1 MTDNPILETV
11 LLLALPASGKSEV
24 RRFIDW
30 LSPEERR
37 RDLHLGPSVQL
48 DDYPYVFAMRRIDD
62 ELEARGASRMFFA
75 AADRPLFDP
84 RDWGTLIQLL
94 DEDYEDLLAR
104 RGTAPGPAARHLFER
119 IDRAAAK
126 VGVPA
131 RLSALEPRLADALAG
146 ALEPEASALAAEKLA
161 AQGAN
166 LAGSTLVIE
175 FSRGG
180 PDGASMPLD
189 APMGYAWSLAQ
200 LSPALLERAT
210 ILYIWVTPEE
220 SRRKNDARA
229 DPSDPGSIL
238 HHGVPL
244 PVMLHDY
251 GTDDIDWLEAQS
263 DRPGRIAIEA
273 SGRTWW
279 LPLARFDN
287 RTDKTTFVRDDP
299 TTWPAE
305 KVNELRRGLASAF
318 DRLLEARR
326 AGA

>member
-1 MTDNPILETV
+1 MTSDPILETV

-24 RRFIDW
+24 RRFIAS
-30 LSPEERR
+30 LPPEQCR
-37 RDLHLGPSVQL
+37 RDMHLGPTLQL
-48 DDYPYVFAMRRIDD
+48 DDYPYVFAMRRVDD
-62 ELEARGASRMFFA
+62 ELEARGRARVFFA
-75 AADRPLFDP
+75 AAERPFRDP

-94 DEDYEDLLAR
+94 DEDYEDLLVR
-104 RGTAPGPAARHLFER
+104 REAKPDSAARHLFQR

-126 VGVPA
+126 VGIAA
-131 RLSALEPRLADALAG
+131 RLAALDASLASEIAAALEDESRAQLVEKHG
-146 ALEPEASALAAEKLA
+146 AYTDDRR
-161 AQGAN
+161 
-166 LAGSTLVIE
+166 GSTLIVE

-180 PDGASMPLD
+180 PDGAPMPLQ

-210 ILYIWVTPEE
+210 VLYIWVTPEE

-251 GTDDIDWLEAQS
+251 GGDDIAWLESQS
-263 DRPGRIAIEA
+263 ARPGRIAIEA
-273 SGRTWW
+273 HGRTWW

-287 RTDKTTFVRDDP
+287 RSDKTTFVREDP
-299 TTWPAE
+299 AMWPAGS
-305 KVNELRRGLASAF
+305 VNELTRGLAAAF
-318 DRLLEARR
+318 DSLLAARLEDD
-326 AGA
+326 